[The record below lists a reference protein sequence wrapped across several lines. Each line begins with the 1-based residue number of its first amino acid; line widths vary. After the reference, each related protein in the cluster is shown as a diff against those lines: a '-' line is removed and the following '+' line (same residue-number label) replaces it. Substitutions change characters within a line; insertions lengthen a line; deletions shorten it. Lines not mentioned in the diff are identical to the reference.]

1 MQKNERDILIE
12 LIGAMQTQAV
22 MFHALL
28 EVLTE
33 RGFLTEIEET
43 ELFTAAENRL
53 GRMPEGEARAYATK
67 VLRQW
72 RREGLIHAPSR
83 GRRSEGGRGR

>member
-12 LIGAMQTQAV
+12 MIGAMQSQAV

-43 ELFTAAENRL
+43 ELFNAAESRL
-53 GRMPEGEARAYATK
+53 VRMPEGEARAYAAK

-72 RREGLIHAPSR
+72 RRDGLVQAP
-83 GRRSEGGRGR
+83 RRKRKAEGGRG

>member
-1 MQKNERDILIE
+1 MQKNERDILTE
-12 LIGAMQTQAV
+12 LIGAMQTQAA

-43 ELFTAAENRL
+43 ELFNAAESRL
-53 GRMPEGEARAYATK
+53 GRMPEGEARAYAAK

-72 RREGLIHAPSR
+72 RREGLIQAPRR
-83 GRRSEGGRGR
+83 GRKAESGRG